1 MLPSDPFELVSSATV
16 YQNPWIEVEHQEVI
30 RPDGNLGIY
39 GIVHFKN
46 RAVAILPI
54 EANGDVWLIGQWRRP
69 TDSWSWEIP
78 EGGVPYDEDLEIGA
92 RRELEEEAGVT
103 AGSLIKVLEF
113 DVSNSI
119 CDEVG
124 YSYIAYD
131 LSLGQ
136 CAPDPTEILSLRR
149 LHFTELLVEIDM
161 GLIRDAL
168 TLVTVM
174 RVHQLACMG
183 KLPATLCEAML
194 VKKSGF

>member
-30 RPDGNLGIY
+30 RPDGNPGIY

-149 LHFTELLVEIDM
+149 LHFTELLVEIDT

-174 RVHQLACMG
+174 RAHQLACMG